1 MIATRLELQE
11 MVALLTSSER
21 DRPARPAEMPSGGRG
36 GARRLTLPGGK
47 VIYLRK
53 YLRGGLVRYFVR
65 DRYLLRPE
73 RPVRELMVTERAR
86 AAGCPVAPVLAV
98 CVEEALVGYRGWI
111 VTEAVSGARALVS
124 ALRERSRPEAGQLF
138 ASVGRAIR
146 TLHRA
151 GVYHV
156 DLTGHNV
163 LVTPED
169 KVRIVDFDRAV
180 LARPDEQTLA
190 RPGLERFWRS
200 MAKLG
205 VDSSSAP
212 AEEQRRWLSE
222 GYDG

>member
-1 MIATRLELQE
+1 MIATRLELEE
-11 MVALLTSSER
+11 MVALFTGPER
-21 DRPARPAEMPSGGRG
+21 DRAPRADEVPSGGRG

-47 VIYLRK
+47 VVYLRK
-53 YLRGGLVRYFVR
+53 YLRGGFVRHLVR

-98 CVEEALVGYRGWI
+98 CIEEALVGYRGWI
-111 VTEAVSGARALVS
+111 VTEAISGAQALVS
-124 ALRERSRPEAGQLF
+124 VLGERSQPERSELF
-138 ASVGRAIR
+138 VSVGRAIR

-163 LVTPED
+163 LVTPQD
-169 KVRIVDFDRAV
+169 KVRIVDFDRAY
-180 LARPDEQTLA
+180 LASPDEPTLA
-190 RPGLERFWRS
+190 RGGLERFWRS

-205 VDSSSAP
+205 ADGAP
-212 AEEQRRWLSE
+212 ACAEEQQRWLSE